1 MYITAFQC
9 TSMFQTK
16 IVSTVSLFTHTQ
28 SFPSHP
34 PLARISCLA
43 PARRSACFA
52 TQTELFQLSKLWGSN
67 WICSSMFSVSSLPS
81 CFFTLNFL
89 KRGFCRLLYRI
100 YPQRT
105 EICNR
110 EMRFHCHV
118 FVVLSLL
125 LFFFFLVKTIMV
137 LNIWQWHKKNQSS
150 HWYLHNLHEEGWNAS
165 RTHHAKFRKM
175 TLLIWGKEE
184 MTEAWAMG
192 EIVPIMPC
200 WACSTGCI
208 PSAVY
213 DLIHTFSP
221 NWIFCPTISIQTYS
235 QQNKHRQMQV
245 SPVFWDVTGR
255 LPQKTSLNASTALSW
270 QLRHPLAGT

>member
-125 LFFFFLVKTIMV
+125 FFFFSQDYYGPEHLTMAQKEPEFTLVFA
-137 LNIWQWHKKNQSS
+137 
-150 HWYLHNLHEEGWNAS
+150 E
-165 RTHHAKFRKM
+165 F
-175 TLLIWGKEE
+175 
-184 MTEAWAMG
+184 AW
-192 EIVPIMPC
+192 
-200 WACSTGCI
+200 
-208 PSAVY
+208 
-213 DLIHTFSP
+213 
-221 NWIFCPTISIQTYS
+221 
-235 QQNKHRQMQV
+235 
-245 SPVFWDVTGR
+245 GR
-255 LPQKTSLNASTALSW
+255 LKCFKNTPCEVQEDDTSHM
-270 QLRHPLAGT
+270 R

>member
-67 WICSSMFSVSSLPS
+67 WICSLMFSVSSLPS
-81 CFFTLNFL
+81 CFCTLNFL

-118 FVVLSLL
+118 FVVLLLLL
-125 LFFFFLVKTIMV
+125 LFFFQSRLLWSWTFDNGTKRTRVHTGICIICMRKAEMLQEHTMRSSGRWHFSYEVRRK
-137 LNIWQWHKKNQSS
+137 WQRRGQ
-150 HWYLHNLHEEGWNAS
+150 
-165 RTHHAKFRKM
+165 
-175 TLLIWGKEE
+175 WGK
-184 MTEAWAMG
+184 
-192 EIVPIMPC
+192 
-200 WACSTGCI
+200 
-208 PSAVY
+208 
-213 DLIHTFSP
+213 
-221 NWIFCPTISIQTYS
+221 
-235 QQNKHRQMQV
+235 
-245 SPVFWDVTGR
+245 
-255 LPQKTSLNASTALSW
+255 
-270 QLRHPLAGT
+270 